1 MTKKPAPSKGR
12 EASAATKAETEKTAS
27 AGRSSAS
34 DPAAHAGA
42 GKPLPP
48 GPAPAPVAAPSG
60 AAAAVLS
67 EAPRPQ
73 PRILVVDDEPHVVQI
88 FQDLLAQRGYEVVSS
103 TNGDDAILK
112 VTNESFDLV
121 LTDINLP
128 GVDGLEVVR
137 AAKAADK
144 DTCVIL
150 ITGYAST
157 TTAIDAL
164 RQGAYDYI
172 TKPFDLWETAKA
184 IDRGLESRFLVIE
197 NRRLVESLEKANL
210 ELHHHEQIL
219 SRMVKDATQ
228 RITALYESGK
238 EISTSLSRQ
247 ATLDVIVN
255 QVAKLAG
262 AESSL
267 VFLYDTDAGQYVA
280 EAGAGAPQ
288 EGLKEYRF
296 GAGEGLHGQAVRN
309 MSPVRSAAIAETIGI
324 EPFLSELGVR
334 SALIV
339 PLLTNEGVLG
349 TITALRRSGRG
360 FTPDDQEQ
368 LSMFASQAS
377 IALTNAILY
386 ERTKELDRMKSEF
399 VAVVSHEVRTPLTS
413 IKGSLE
419 LLGDERFHVLPP
431 PQKELLSICQANTE
445 RLISLINDILDFSK
459 LESSKLSL
467 NFETFDVGRVVPE
480 AVDHIRNLAAMRG
493 ITIDVHIEGT
503 AGSVEAD
510 PMRVAQVI
518 TNLLGNAIKFSPEKG
533 KIEVWARGTE
543 EDVTVDIRDFGRGIS
558 QRDLSRLFQRFAQ
571 LDSST
576 TRKAGGT
583 GLGLVISKGIVEQH
597 GGRIWVEST
606 MGMGSTFSFSLPRRR
621 AAGLSA
627 EEFADGVGGE
637 HTQ

>member
-1 MTKKPAPSKGR
+1 MIKKPSQDKGR
-12 EASAATKAETEKTAS
+12 GSPVLGPEEEQSI
-27 AGRSSAS
+27 
-34 DPAAHAGA
+34 PGA
-42 GKPLPP
+42 GPEAGGMPSGVP
-48 GPAPAPVAAPSG
+48 GGSG
-60 AAAAVLS
+60 AAVLA

-88 FQDLLAQRGYEVVSS
+88 FQDLLAQRGYEVTSS
-103 TNGDDAILK
+103 TNGDDAIVK
-112 VTNESFDLV
+112 VTQGNFDLV

-184 IDRGLESRFLVIE
+184 IERGLESRFLVIE
-197 NRRLVESLEKANL
+197 NRRLVSSLEQANR
-210 ELHHHEQIL
+210 ELQHHEQIL
-219 SRMVKDATQ
+219 SRMVKEATQ
-228 RITALYESGK
+228 RITALYEAGK

-247 ATLDVIVN
+247 ATLEVIVN
-255 QVAKLAG
+255 HVAKLAN
-262 AESSL
+262 AEASL
-267 VFLYDTDAGQYVA
+267 VFLYDTDAGDYFA
-280 EAGAGAPQ
+280 EAGVGVPL
-288 EGLKEYRF
+288 ERLREYRF
-296 GAGEGLHGQAVRN
+296 GTGVGLHGQAVRN
-309 MSPVRSAAIAETIGI
+309 ASPVRCATVAEAVGA
-324 EPFLSELGVR
+324 EEFLSEL
-334 SALIV
+334 SATSVLVV
-339 PLLTNEGVLG
+339 PLLTNENVLG
-349 TITALRRSGRG
+349 TITAVRRNTRP
-360 FTPDDQEQ
+360 FTADDQE
-368 LSMFASQAS
+368 LLTMFASQAS
-377 IALTNAILY
+377 IAVTNAILY

-445 RLISLINDILDFSK
+445 RLITLINDILDFSK

-467 NFETFDVGRVVPE
+467 NFETVEVGRIVPE
-480 AVDHIRNLAAMRG
+480 AVDNIKNLAAMKGVAIDIHMEGSAG
-493 ITIDVHIEGT
+493 II
-503 AGSVEAD
+503 EAD

-518 TNLLGNAIKFSPEKG
+518 TNLLGNAIKFSPENG
-533 KIEVWARGTE
+533 RIEVWARGTDE
-543 EDVTVDIRDFGRGIS
+543 EATVDIKDYGKGIS

-597 GGRIWVEST
+597 NGRIWVESAI
-606 MGMGSTFSFSLPRRR
+606 GKGSTFSFSLPRVRVPS
-621 AAGLSA
+621 ASADDGLEDLITPA
-627 EEFADGVGGE
+627 
-637 HTQ
+637 

>member
-1 MTKKPAPSKGR
+1 MTKKPAQAKGR
-12 EASAATKAETEKTAS
+12 DAAPAAEPVRGTSLVGEAGPERSAAPAD
-27 AGRSSAS
+27 GRSKAI
-34 DPAAHAGA
+34 ALG
-42 GKPLPP
+42 
-48 GPAPAPVAAPSG
+48 
-60 AAAAVLS
+60 
-67 EAPRPQ
+67 EEPRPQ

-103 TNGDDAILK
+103 TNGDDAIVK
-112 VTNESFDLV
+112 VTSGRFDLV

-184 IDRGLESRFLVIE
+184 IERGLESRFLVIE
-197 NRRLVESLEKANL
+197 NRRLVTSLEEANR

-219 SRMVKDATQ
+219 SRMVKAATQ
-228 RITALYESGK
+228 RITALYEAGK

-247 ATLDVIVN
+247 ATLEVIVN
-255 QVAKLAG
+255 QVTKLAN
-262 AESSL
+262 APASL
-267 VFLYDTDAGQYVA
+267 VFLYDTDTGEYIA
-280 EAGAGAPQ
+280 EAGAGVAQ
-288 EGLKEYRF
+288 ELLKNYRF
-296 GAGEGLHGQAVRN
+296 GTGEGLHGQSVRN
-309 MSPVRSAAIAETIGI
+309 ASPVRAANVAETVGV
-324 EPFLSELGVR
+324 EAFLSELEAT
-334 SALIV
+334 SALVI
-339 PLLTNEGVLG
+339 PLLTNENVLG
-349 TITALRRSGRG
+349 TITALRRDGRA
-360 FTPDDQEQ
+360 FSPDDQEV
-368 LSMFASQAS
+368 LTMFASQAS
-377 IALTNAILY
+377 IAVTNAILY

-431 PQKELLSICQANTE
+431 PQRELLSICQANAE
-445 RLISLINDILDFSK
+445 RLITLINDILDFSK

-467 NFETFDVGRVVPE
+467 NFESVEVGKIVPE
-480 AVDHIRNLAAMRG
+480 AVDHIRNLAAIKG
-493 ITIDVHIEGT
+493 VSIDVHMEGS
-503 AGSVEAD
+503 AGVVEAD

-518 TNLLGNAIKFSPEKG
+518 TNLLGNAIKFSPDKG

-543 EDVTVDIRDFGRGIS
+543 EEVVIDVKDRGRGIS

-597 GGRIWVEST
+597 GGRIWVESV
-606 MGMGSTFSFSLPRRR
+606 MGEGSTFSFAIPRFRVSST
-621 AAGLSA
+621 LSDDA
-627 EEFADGVGGE
+627 SEDSARDLIAPA
-637 HTQ
+637 

>member
-1 MTKKPAPSKGR
+1 MTKKPTPSKGR
-12 EASAATKAETEKTAS
+12 EASAATKAETEKSVSAGKGSASPAS
-27 AGRSSAS
+27 A
-34 DPAAHAGA
+34 
-42 GKPLPP
+42 
-48 GPAPAPVAAPSG
+48 PAPAAPPAPARS
-60 AAAAVLS
+60 AAAVLA
-67 EAPRPQ
+67 EEPRPQ

-88 FQDLLAQRGYEVVSS
+88 FQDLLAQRGYEVSSS

-112 VTNESFDLV
+112 VTTESFDLV

-184 IDRGLESRFLVIE
+184 IDRGLESRFLVLE
-197 NRRLVESLEKANL
+197 NRRLVVSLEKANR
-210 ELHHHEQIL
+210 ELQHHEQIL

-267 VFLYDTDAGQYVA
+267 VFLYDTDAGAYVA
-280 EAGAGAPQ
+280 EAGAGAGAPQ
-288 EGLKEYRF
+288 DRVKEYRF
-296 GAGEGLHGQAVRN
+296 GIGEGLHGQAVRN
-309 MSPVRSAAIAETIGI
+309 MTPVRSAAIAETIGI
-324 EPFLSELGVR
+324 EPFLSELEVS

-349 TITALRRSGRG
+349 TITALRRTGRG

-467 NFETFDVGRVVPE
+467 
-480 AVDHIRNLAAMRG
+480 
-493 ITIDVHIEGT
+493 
-503 AGSVEAD
+503 
-510 PMRVAQVI
+510 Q
-518 TNLLGNAIKFSPEKG
+518 
-533 KIEVWARGTE
+533 
-543 EDVTVDIRDFGRGIS
+543 
-558 QRDLSRLFQRFAQ
+558 
-571 LDSST
+571 
-576 TRKAGGT
+576 
-583 GLGLVISKGIVEQH
+583 
-597 GGRIWVEST
+597 
-606 MGMGSTFSFSLPRRR
+606 
-621 AAGLSA
+621 
-627 EEFADGVGGE
+627 
-637 HTQ
+637 

>member
-1 MTKKPAPSKGR
+1 MTKKPTPSKGR
-12 EASAATKAETEKTAS
+12 EASAATKAETEKSVS
-27 AGRSSAS
+27 AGKGSAS
-34 DPAAHAGA
+34 PASETGSAAN
-42 GKPLPP
+42 
-48 GPAPAPVAAPSG
+48 PAPSRP
-60 AAAAVLS
+60 AAAVLA
-67 EAPRPQ
+67 EEPRPQ

-112 VTNESFDLV
+112 VTTESFDLV

-184 IDRGLESRFLVIE
+184 IDRGLESRFLVLE
-197 NRRLVESLEKANL
+197 NRRLVESLGKANR
-210 ELHHHEQIL
+210 ELQHHEQIL

-267 VFLYDTDAGQYVA
+267 VFLYDTDAGAYVA
-280 EAGAGAPQ
+280 EAGAGAGAPQ
-288 EGLKEYRF
+288 DRVKEYRF
-296 GAGEGLHGQAVRN
+296 GIGEGLHGQAVRN
-309 MSPVRSAAIAETIGI
+309 MTPVRSAAIAETIGI
-324 EPFLSELGVR
+324 EPFLSELEVS

-349 TITALRRSGRG
+349 TITALRRTGRG

-503 AGSVEAD
+503 AGAIEAD

-533 KIEVWARGTE
+533 KIEVWARGTDE
-543 EDVTVDIRDFGRGIS
+543 EVTVDIKDFGKGIS

-627 EEFADGVGGE
+627 EEFADHGGNE
-637 HTQ
+637 STPQ

>member
-1 MTKKPAPSKGR
+1 MTKKPAQAKGR
-12 EASAATKAETEKTAS
+12 DTAPAAEPERGTLPQGEVEPERSAAPADARSRASTLAEE
-27 AGRSSAS
+27 
-34 DPAAHAGA
+34 
-42 GKPLPP
+42 
-48 GPAPAPVAAPSG
+48 
-60 AAAAVLS
+60 
-67 EAPRPQ
+67 PRTQ

-103 TNGDDAILK
+103 TNGDDAIVK
-112 VTNESFDLV
+112 VTSGRFDLV

-184 IDRGLESRFLVIE
+184 IERGLESRFLVIE
-197 NRRLVESLEKANL
+197 NRRLVSSLEEANR

-219 SRMVKDATQ
+219 SRMVKEATQ
-228 RITALYESGK
+228 RITALYEAGK

-247 ATLDVIVN
+247 ATLEVIVN
-255 QVAKLAG
+255 QVTKLAN
-262 AESSL
+262 AEASL
-267 VFLYDTDAGQYVA
+267 VFLYDTDTGEYIA
-280 EAGAGAPQ
+280 EAGAGVSQ
-288 EGLKEYRF
+288 EQIKNYRF
-296 GAGEGLHGQAVRN
+296 GSGEGLHGQAVRN
-309 MSPVRSAAIAETIGI
+309 ASPVRSGNVAETVGV
-324 EPFLSELGVR
+324 EEFLSELEVT
-334 SALIV
+334 SALVI
-339 PLLTNEGVLG
+339 PLLTNENVLG
-349 TITALRRSGRG
+349 TITALRRAGRA
-360 FTPDDQEQ
+360 FSPDDQEV
-368 LSMFASQAS
+368 LTMFASQAS
-377 IALTNAILY
+377 IAVTNAILY

-431 PQKELLSICQANTE
+431 PQRELLSICQANAE
-445 RLISLINDILDFSK
+445 RLITLINDILDFSK

-467 NFETFDVGRVVPE
+467 NFESVEVGKIVPE
-480 AVDHIRNLAAMRG
+480 AVDHIRNLAAIKG
-493 ITIDVHIEGT
+493 VSIDVHMEGS
-503 AGSVEAD
+503 AGVIEAD

-518 TNLLGNAIKFSPEKG
+518 TNLLGNAIKFSPDKG

-543 EDVTVDIRDFGRGIS
+543 SEVVIDVRDHGRGIS

-597 GGRIWVEST
+597 GGRIWVESS
-606 MGMGSTFSFSLPRRR
+606 MGQGSTFSFALPRFR
-621 AAGLSA
+621 APSTLAADAAEDSA
-627 EEFADGVGGE
+627 RDLIAPA
-637 HTQ
+637 

>member
-1 MTKKPAPSKGR
+1 MTQNPPQSEGKAAPVPADAP
-12 EASAATKAETEKTAS
+12 AES
-27 AGRSSAS
+27 
-34 DPAAHAGA
+34 PAASRVR
-42 GKPLPP
+42 PRE
-48 GPAPAPVAAPSG
+48 SG
-60 AAAAVLS
+60 LA
-67 EAPRPQ
+67 EEPRPQ

-103 TNGDDAILK
+103 TDGDDAIVK
-112 VTNESFDLV
+112 VTAGRFDLV

-184 IDRGLESRFLVIE
+184 IERGLESRFLVIE
-197 NRRLVESLEKANL
+197 NRRLVTILEEAND
-210 ELHHHEQIL
+210 ELQRHEEIL
-219 SRMVKDATQ
+219 SRLVKEATR
-228 RITALYESGK
+228 RITSLYEAGK
-238 EISTSLSRQ
+238 EISTSLNRQ
-247 ATLDVIVN
+247 ATLAVIVN
-255 QVAKLAG
+255 QVSRLAN

-267 VFLYDTDAGQYVA
+267 VFLYDTEAGEYVA
-280 EAGAGAPQ
+280 EAGAGAGAGVPQ
-288 EGLKEYRF
+288 ERLRDFRF
-296 GAGEGLHGQAVRN
+296 GIGVGLHGQAVRN
-309 MSPVRSAAIAETIGI
+309 ASPVRCANVGQTVGV
-324 EPFLSELGVR
+324 EPFLSELEV
-334 SALIV
+334 SSVLVV
-339 PLLTNEGVLG
+339 PLRSNEAVFG
-349 TITALRRSGRG
+349 TITALNWGGRA
-360 FTPDDQEQ
+360 FTPDDQEV
-368 LSMFASQAS
+368 LTMFASQAS
-377 IALTNAILY
+377 IAVTNAILY

-431 PQKELLSICQANTE
+431 PQRELLSICQANAE

-467 NFETFDVGRVVPE
+467 NFESVAVGKIVPE
-480 AVDHIRNLAAMRG
+480 AVDHIRNLAAMKG
-493 ITIDVHIEGT
+493 VAIDVHVEGS
-503 AGSVEAD
+503 AGVIEAD

-518 TNLLGNAIKFSPEKG
+518 TNLLGNAIKFSPEKS
-533 KIEVWARGTE
+533 KIEVWVRGTE
-543 EDVTVDIRDFGRGIS
+543 SEVIVDVRDHGKGIT
-558 QRDLSRLFQRFAQ
+558 QRDMSRLFQRFAQ

-597 GGRIWVEST
+597 GGKIWAESS
-606 MGMGSTFSFSLPRRR
+606 MGKGSTFSFSLPRTRETS
-621 AAGLSA
+621 ASSA
-627 EEFADGVGGE
+627 EDSAGE
-637 HTQ
+637 GARDLIAP

>member
-1 MTKKPAPSKGR
+1 
-12 EASAATKAETEKTAS
+12 
-27 AGRSSAS
+27 
-34 DPAAHAGA
+34 
-42 GKPLPP
+42 
-48 GPAPAPVAAPSG
+48 
-60 AAAAVLS
+60 
-67 EAPRPQ
+67 
-73 PRILVVDDEPHVVQI
+73 
-88 FQDLLAQRGYEVVSS
+88 
-103 TNGDDAILK
+103 
-112 VTNESFDLV
+112 
-121 LTDINLP
+121 
-128 GVDGLEVVR
+128 
-137 AAKAADK
+137 
-144 DTCVIL
+144 
-150 ITGYAST
+150 
-157 TTAIDAL
+157 
-164 RQGAYDYI
+164 
-172 TKPFDLWETAKA
+172 
-184 IDRGLESRFLVIE
+184 
-197 NRRLVESLEKANL
+197 
-210 ELHHHEQIL
+210 
-219 SRMVKDATQ
+219 MVKDATQ

-262 AESSL
+262 AELSL

-280 EAGAGAPQ
+280 EAGAGAGGGTGAGPGAIQ
-288 EGLKEYRF
+288 ERVKEYRF
-296 GAGEGLHGQAVRN
+296 GVGEGLHGQAVRN
-309 MSPVRSAAIAETIGI
+309 MTPVRSAAIAETIGI
-324 EPFLSELGVR
+324 EAFLSELAVS

-386 ERTKELDRMKSEF
+386 ERTKELDR
-399 VAVVSHEVRTPLTS
+399 SHEVRTPLTS

-503 AGSVEAD
+503 AGALEAD

-533 KIEVWARGTE
+533 KIEVWSRGTE
-543 EDVTVDIRDFGRGIS
+543 EEVTVDIKDFGKGIS

-576 TRKAGGT
+576 TRRAGGT

-606 MGMGSTFSFSLPRRR
+606 MGVGSTFSFSLPRRR

-627 EEFADGVGGE
+627 EEFADHGGGGDLPKG
-637 HTQ
+637 

>member
-1 MTKKPAPSKGR
+1 MTKKPVQAKGR
-12 EASAATKAETEKTAS
+12 TSAAAEPERDSPLQGEAEPERS
-27 AGRSSAS
+27 AAPEDGRSR
-34 DPAAHAGA
+34 
-42 GKPLPP
+42 
-48 GPAPAPVAAPSG
+48 APALA
-60 AAAAVLS
+60 

-103 TNGDDAILK
+103 MNGDDAIVK
-112 VTNESFDLV
+112 VTTGNFDLV

-184 IDRGLESRFLVIE
+184 IERGLESRFLVIE
-197 NRRLVESLEKANL
+197 NRRLVTSLEEANR
-210 ELHHHEQIL
+210 ELQHHEQIL
-219 SRMVKDATQ
+219 SRMVKEATQ
-228 RITALYESGK
+228 RITALYEAGK

-247 ATLDVIVN
+247 ATLEVIVN
-255 QVAKLAG
+255 QVTKLAG
-262 AESSL
+262 AEASL
-267 VFLYDTDAGQYVA
+267 MFLYDTETGEYIA
-280 EAGAGAPQ
+280 EAGGGVSQ
-288 EGLKEYRF
+288 ENLKNYRF
-296 GAGEGLHGQAVRN
+296 GSGEGLHGQAVRN
-309 MSPVRSAAIAETIGI
+309 ASPVRAAHVAETVGV
-324 EPFLSELGVR
+324 EAFLSELEVT
-334 SALIV
+334 SALVI
-339 PLLTNEGVLG
+339 PLLTNENVLG
-349 TITALRRSGRG
+349 TITALRRGGRP
-360 FTPDDQEQ
+360 FSADDQEV
-368 LSMFASQAS
+368 LTMFASQAS
-377 IALTNAILY
+377 IAVTNAILY

-431 PQKELLSICQANTE
+431 PQRELLSICQANAE
-445 RLISLINDILDFSK
+445 RLITLINDILDFSK

-467 NFETFDVGRVVPE
+467 NFESFEIGKIVPE
-480 AVDHIRNLAAMRG
+480 AVDHIRNLAAIKG
-493 ITIDVHIEGT
+493 VSIDVHMEGS
-503 AGSVEAD
+503 AGVVEAD

-518 TNLLGNAIKFSPEKG
+518 TNLLGNAIKFSPDKG
-533 KIEVWARGTE
+533 KIEVWARGTDAE
-543 EDVTVDIRDFGRGIS
+543 VVIDVKDFGKGIS

-597 GGRIWVEST
+597 GGRIWVESAI
-606 MGMGSTFSFSLPRRR
+606 GAGSTFSFALPRTRVPGLLTDD
-621 AAGLSA
+621 AAEDSA
-627 EEFADGVGGE
+627 RDVIAPA
-637 HTQ
+637 

>member
-1 MTKKPAPSKGR
+1 MTKKPAQSKGR
-12 EASAATKAETEKTAS
+12 EASAATKGETEKS
-27 AGRSSAS
+27 A
-34 DPAAHAGA
+34 PA
-42 GKPLPP
+42 PE
-48 GPAPAPVAAPSG
+48 PAPAAPPAPARS
-60 AAAAVLS
+60 AAAVLA

-112 VTNESFDLV
+112 VTTESFDLV

-184 IDRGLESRFLVIE
+184 IDRGLESRFLVLE
-197 NRRLVESLEKANL
+197 NRRLVESLEKANR
-210 ELHHHEQIL
+210 ELQHHEQIL

-262 AESSL
+262 AELSL

-280 EAGAGAPQ
+280 EAGAGAGGGTGAGPGAIQ
-288 EGLKEYRF
+288 ERVKEYRF
-296 GAGEGLHGQAVRN
+296 GIGEGLHGQAVRN
-309 MSPVRSAAIAETIGI
+309 MTPVRSAAIAETIGI
-324 EPFLSELGVR
+324 EAFLSELEVS

-503 AGSVEAD
+503 AGALEAD

-533 KIEVWARGTE
+533 KIEVWSRGTE
-543 EDVTVDIRDFGRGIS
+543 EEVTVDIKDFGKGIS

-576 TRKAGGT
+576 TRRAGGT

-606 MGMGSTFSFSLPRRR
+606 MGVGSTFSFSLPRRR

-627 EEFADGVGGE
+627 EEFADHGGE
-637 HTQ
+637 APQP

>member
-1 MTKKPAPSKGR
+1 MSQKPSQTQGPDTPGAGPPEAARPAVPGAPSP
-12 EASAATKAETEKTAS
+12 E
-27 AGRSSAS
+27 SS
-34 DPAAHAGA
+34 
-42 GKPLPP
+42 
-48 GPAPAPVAAPSG
+48 
-60 AAAAVLS
+60 
-67 EAPRPQ
+67 RPQ

-88 FQDLLAQRGYEVVSS
+88 FQDLLAQRGYEVDSS
-103 TNGDDAILK
+103 SNGDDAIVK
-112 VTNESFDLV
+112 VTTGSFDLV

-184 IDRGLESRFLVIE
+184 IERGLESRFLVIE
-197 NRRLVESLEKANL
+197 NRRLVTSLEDANR
-210 ELHHHEQIL
+210 ELQQHEQIL
-219 SRMVKDATQ
+219 SRMVKEATQ
-228 RITALYESGK
+228 RITALYEAGK

-247 ATLDVIVN
+247 ATLEVIVN
-255 QVAKLAG
+255 HVAKLVG
-262 AESSL
+262 AEASL
-267 VFLYDTDAGQYVA
+267 VFLYDTDAGEYVA
-280 EAGAGAPQ
+280 EAGVGVPL
-288 EGLKEYRF
+288 EKLKTYRF
-296 GAGEGLHGQAVRN
+296 GNGVGLHGQSVRN
-309 MSPVRSAAIAETIGI
+309 ASPVRYATLADTIGV
-324 EPFLSELGVR
+324 EGFLTELTAQ
-334 SALIV
+334 SALVV
-339 PLLTNEGVLG
+339 PLLTNENVLG

-360 FTPDDQEQ
+360 FTPDDQE
-368 LSMFASQAS
+368 LLTMFASQAS
-377 IALTNAILY
+377 IAVTNANLY

-419 LLGDERFHVLPP
+419 LLGDERFHLLPP

-445 RLISLINDILDFSK
+445 RLITLINDILDFSK

-467 NFETFDVGRVVPE
+467 NFESVEVGRIVPE
-480 AVDHIRNLAAMRG
+480 AVDHIKNLAGIKG
-493 ITIDVHIEGT
+493 ITIDIHMEGT
-503 AGSVEAD
+503 AGVIEAD

-518 TNLLGNAIKFSPEKG
+518 TNLLGNAIKFSPENG
-533 KIEVWARGTE
+533 KIEVWARGSE
-543 EDVTVDIRDFGRGIS
+543 EEVSVAIKDYGKGIS

-597 GGRIWVEST
+597 GGKIWVES
-606 MGMGSTFSFSLPRRR
+606 GLGKGSTFSFSIPRLRE
-621 AAGLSA
+621 SS
-627 EEFADGVGGE
+627 EDGSE
-637 HTQ
+637 DLTSESKT

>member
-1 MTKKPAPSKGR
+1 MTKHPPQTRGRAVPDPPDAAEEKPVTAPR
-12 EASAATKAETEKTAS
+12 ARPSAAALAEE
-27 AGRSSAS
+27 
-34 DPAAHAGA
+34 
-42 GKPLPP
+42 
-48 GPAPAPVAAPSG
+48 
-60 AAAAVLS
+60 
-67 EAPRPQ
+67 PRPQ

-103 TNGDDAILK
+103 TNGDDAIVK
-112 VTNESFDLV
+112 VTTGHFDLV

-184 IDRGLESRFLVIE
+184 IERGLESRFLVIE
-197 NRRLVESLEKANL
+197 NRRLVTILEEANH
-210 ELHHHEQIL
+210 ELQRHEEIL
-219 SRMVKDATQ
+219 SRMVKEATR
-228 RITALYESGK
+228 RITSLYEAGK

-247 ATLDVIVN
+247 ATLAVIVN
-255 QVAKLAG
+255 QVSKLA
-262 AESSL
+262 ATESSL
-267 VFLYDTDAGQYVA
+267 VFLYDTDAGEYVA
-280 EAGAGAPQ
+280 EAGSGVPQ
-288 EGLKEYRF
+288 DRLREFRF
-296 GAGEGLHGQAVRN
+296 GNGVGLHGQAVRN
-309 MSPVRSAAIAETIGI
+309 ALPVRCGNIEETVGV
-324 EPFLSELGVR
+324 EPFLSELEASSVMV
-334 SALIV
+334 I
-339 PLLTNEGVLG
+339 PLLSNETVLG
-349 TITALRRSGRG
+349 TITALGRDGRRP
-360 FTPDDQEQ
+360 FTPDDQEV
-368 LSMFASQAS
+368 LTMFASQAS
-377 IALTNAILY
+377 IALTNALLY

-431 PQKELLSICQANTE
+431 PQRELLSICQANTE
-445 RLISLINDILDFSK
+445 RLINLINDILDFSK

-467 NFETFDVGRVVPE
+467 NFESVEVGKIVPE
-480 AVDHIRNLAAMRG
+480 AVDHIRNLAAIKG
-493 ITIDVHIEGT
+493 IGIDVHMEGS
-503 AGSVEAD
+503 AGVIEAD

-533 KIEVWARGTE
+533 KIEVWARGTDDE
-543 EDVTVDIRDFGRGIS
+543 VIVDVRDHGKGIS
-558 QRDLSRLFQRFAQ
+558 QRDMSRLFQRFAQ

-597 GGRIWVEST
+597 GGKIWAESAT
-606 MGMGSTFSFSLPRRR
+606 GKGSTFSFSLPRTREQSASSAE
-621 AAGLSA
+621 AAGEGARDLIA
-627 EEFADGVGGE
+627 P
-637 HTQ
+637 

>member
-1 MTKKPAPSKGR
+1 MTKKPTPSKGR
-12 EASAATKAETEKTAS
+12 DVPPPEASEPVPRIRSGEDRRVPTAAALAET
-27 AGRSSAS
+27 
-34 DPAAHAGA
+34 
-42 GKPLPP
+42 
-48 GPAPAPVAAPSG
+48 
-60 AAAAVLS
+60 
-67 EAPRPQ
+67 PRPQ

-88 FQDLLAQRGYEVVSS
+88 FQDLLAQRGYEVASS
-103 TNGDDAILK
+103 SNGDDAIVK
-112 VTNESFDLV
+112 VTNGNFDLV

-184 IDRGLESRFLVIE
+184 IERGLESRFLVIE
-197 NRRLVESLEKANL
+197 NRRLVSSLEQANV
-210 ELHHHEQIL
+210 ELQHHEKIL
-219 SRMVKDATQ
+219 SRMVKEATQ
-228 RITALYESGK
+228 RITALYEAGK

-247 ATLDVIVN
+247 ATLEVIVN

-262 AESSL
+262 ADASL
-267 VFLYDTDAGQYVA
+267 VFLYDTDAGEYVA
-280 EAGAGAPQ
+280 EAGVGVPP
-288 EGLKEYRF
+288 ERLREYRF
-296 GAGEGLHGQAVRN
+296 GNGVGLHGQSVRSA
-309 MSPVRSAAIAETIGI
+309 SPVRCASVGETVGV
-324 EPFLSELGVR
+324 EPFLTELEAG
-334 SALIV
+334 SALVV
-339 PLLTNEGVLG
+339 PLLTNENVLG
-349 TITALRRSGRG
+349 TITALRPDGKA
-360 FTPDDQEQ
+360 FTPEDQEM
-368 LSMFASQAS
+368 LTMFASQAS
-377 IALTNAILY
+377 IAVTNAILY

-431 PQKELLSICQANTE
+431 PQKELLTICQANTE

-467 NFETFDVGRVVPE
+467 QFESVEVGRIVPE
-480 AVDHIRNLAAMRG
+480 AVEHIRNLAAIKG
-493 ITIDVHIEGT
+493 ITIDVHMEGS
-503 AGSVEAD
+503 AGVIEAD

-518 TNLLGNAIKFSPEKG
+518 TNLLGNAIKFSPENG
-533 KIEVWARGTE
+533 KIEIWARGGDE
-543 EDVTVDIRDFGRGIS
+543 EVVVDIKDFGKGIS
-558 QRDLSRLFQRFAQ
+558 QHDLSRLFQRFAQ

-576 TRKAGGT
+576 TRRAGGT

-597 GGRIWVEST
+597 GGKIWVEST
-606 MGMGSTFSFSLPRRR
+606 LGKGSTFSFSIPRVRV
-621 AAGLSA
+621 ATD
-627 EEFADGVGGE
+627 DGVE
-637 HTQ
+637 EATAPT

>member
-34 DPAAHAGA
+34 DPAAHAGS

-103 TNGDDAILK
+103 TNGDDAIVK
-112 VTNESFDLV
+112 VTTGHFDLV

-172 TKPFDLWETAKA
+172 TKPFDLWETAKS
-184 IDRGLESRFLVIE
+184 IERGLETRFRVIE
-197 NRRLVESLEKANL
+197 NRRLVTILEEANH
-210 ELHHHEQIL
+210 ELQRHEEIL
-219 SRMVKDATQ
+219 SRMVKEATR

-247 ATLDVIVN
+247 ATLAVIVN
-255 QVAKLAG
+255 QVSKLA
-262 AESSL
+262 ATESSL
-267 VFLYDTDAGQYVA
+267 VFLYDTDAGEYVP
-280 EAGAGAPQ
+280 EAGSGVPQ
-288 EGLKEYRF
+288 DRRRELRF
-296 GAGEGLHGQAVRN
+296 GNGVGLHGQAVRN
-309 MSPVRSAAIAETIGI
+309 ALPVRCGNIEETVGV
-324 EPFLSELGVR
+324 EAFLSELEASSVMV
-334 SALIV
+334 I
-339 PLLTNEGVLG
+339 PLLSNETVLG
-349 TITALRRSGRG
+349 TITALGRDGRRP
-360 FTPDDQEQ
+360 FTPDDQEV
-368 LSMFASQAS
+368 LTMFASQAS
-377 IALTNAILY
+377 IALTNALLY

-419 LLGDERFHVLPP
+419 R
-431 PQKELLSICQANTE
+431 
-445 RLISLINDILDFSK
+445 
-459 LESSKLSL
+459 
-467 NFETFDVGRVVPE
+467 
-480 AVDHIRNLAAMRG
+480 
-493 ITIDVHIEGT
+493 
-503 AGSVEAD
+503 
-510 PMRVAQVI
+510 
-518 TNLLGNAIKFSPEKG
+518 
-533 KIEVWARGTE
+533 
-543 EDVTVDIRDFGRGIS
+543 
-558 QRDLSRLFQRFAQ
+558 
-571 LDSST
+571 
-576 TRKAGGT
+576 
-583 GLGLVISKGIVEQH
+583 
-597 GGRIWVEST
+597 
-606 MGMGSTFSFSLPRRR
+606 
-621 AAGLSA
+621 
-627 EEFADGVGGE
+627 
-637 HTQ
+637 

>member
-1 MTKKPAPSKGR
+1 MTKKPVQAKGR
-12 EASAATKAETEKTAS
+12 TSAAAEPERDSPLQGEAEPERS
-27 AGRSSAS
+27 AAPEDGRSR
-34 DPAAHAGA
+34 
-42 GKPLPP
+42 
-48 GPAPAPVAAPSG
+48 APALA
-60 AAAAVLS
+60 

-103 TNGDDAILK
+103 MNGDDAIVK
-112 VTNESFDLV
+112 VTTGNFDLV

-184 IDRGLESRFLVIE
+184 IERGLESRFLVIE
-197 NRRLVESLEKANL
+197 NRRLVTSLEEANR
-210 ELHHHEQIL
+210 ELQHHEQIL
-219 SRMVKDATQ
+219 SRMVKEATQ
-228 RITALYESGK
+228 RITALYEAGK

-247 ATLDVIVN
+247 ATLQVIVN
-255 QVAKLAG
+255 QVTKLAG
-262 AESSL
+262 AEASL
-267 VFLYDTDAGQYVA
+267 MFLYDTETGEYIA
-280 EAGAGAPQ
+280 EAGGGVSQ
-288 EGLKEYRF
+288 ENLKNYRF
-296 GAGEGLHGQAVRN
+296 GSGEGLHGQAVRN
-309 MSPVRSAAIAETIGI
+309 ASPVRAAHVAETVGV
-324 EPFLSELGVR
+324 EAFLSELEVT
-334 SALIV
+334 SALVI
-339 PLLTNEGVLG
+339 PLLTNENVLG
-349 TITALRRSGRG
+349 TITALRRGGRP
-360 FTPDDQEQ
+360 FSADDQEV
-368 LSMFASQAS
+368 LTMFASQAS
-377 IALTNAILY
+377 IAVTNAILY

-431 PQKELLSICQANTE
+431 PQRELLSICQANAE
-445 RLISLINDILDFSK
+445 RLITLINDILDFSK

-467 NFETFDVGRVVPE
+467 NFESFEIGKIVPE
-480 AVDHIRNLAAMRG
+480 AVDHIRNLAAIKG
-493 ITIDVHIEGT
+493 VSIDVHMEGS
-503 AGSVEAD
+503 AGVVEAD

-518 TNLLGNAIKFSPEKG
+518 TNLLGNAIKFSPDKG
-533 KIEVWARGTE
+533 KIEVWARGTDAE
-543 EDVTVDIRDFGRGIS
+543 VVIDVKDFGKGIS

-597 GGRIWVEST
+597 GGRIWVESAI
-606 MGMGSTFSFSLPRRR
+606 GAGSTFSFALPRTRVPGLLTDD
-621 AAGLSA
+621 AAEDSA
-627 EEFADGVGGE
+627 RDVIAPA
-637 HTQ
+637 

>member
-1 MTKKPAPSKGR
+1 MNKKPAPAK
-12 EASAATKAETEKTAS
+12 EKETETV
-27 AGRSSAS
+27 
-34 DPAAHAGA
+34 
-42 GKPLPP
+42 PP
-48 GPAPAPVAAPSG
+48 DVGPVVTR
-60 AAAAVLS
+60 AAAAI

-88 FQDLLAQRGYEVVSS
+88 FQDLLAQRGYEVSS
-103 TNGDDAILK
+103 SSNGDDAIVK
-112 VTNESFDLV
+112 VTTGRFDLV

-197 NRRLVESLEKANL
+197 NRRLVTSLEEANR
-210 ELHHHEQIL
+210 ELQHHEQIL
-219 SRMVKDATQ
+219 SRMVKEATQ
-228 RITALYESGK
+228 RITALYVAGK

-247 ATLDVIVN
+247 ATLEVVVN
-255 QVAKLAG
+255 QVAKLAQ
-262 AESSL
+262 AEMSM
-267 VFLYDTDAGQYVA
+267 VFLYDTDAGEYVA
-280 EAGAGAPQ
+280 EAGAGVPL
-288 EGLKEYRF
+288 ERLREYRYGN
-296 GAGEGLHGQAVRN
+296 GAGLHGQSVRN
-309 MSPVRSAAIAETIGI
+309 ASPVRCASVSETVGV
-324 EPFLSELGVR
+324 EDFLGELQAG

-339 PLLTNEGVLG
+339 PLVTNENVMG
-349 TITALRRSGRG
+349 TITAMRRDGRA
-360 FTPDDQEQ
+360 FTPDDQE
-368 LSMFASQAS
+368 LLTMFASQAT
-377 IALTNAILY
+377 IAVTNSNLY

-419 LLGDERFHVLPP
+419 LLGDERFHLLPP
-431 PQKELLSICQANTE
+431 PQRELLSICQANTE
-445 RLISLINDILDFSK
+445 RLITLINDILDFSK

-467 NFETFDVGRVVPE
+467 QFEAVDVGRLVPE
-480 AVDHIRNLAAMRG
+480 AVDHIRNLAAMKG
-493 ITIDVHIEGT
+493 IGIDVHVEASAGT
-503 AGSVEAD
+503 IEAD

-518 TNLLGNAIKFSPEKG
+518 TNLLGNAIKFSPENG
-533 KIEVWARGTE
+533 KIEIWARGSDE
-543 EDVTVDIRDFGRGIS
+543 EITVDIKDYGRGIS

-576 TRKAGGT
+576 TRRAGGT

-597 GGRIWVEST
+597 TGRIWVEST
-606 MGMGSTFSFSLPRRR
+606 MGKGSTFSFSLPRVRPFS
-621 AAGLSA
+621 G
-627 EEFADGVGGE
+627 EESSEDSLA
-637 HTQ
+637 

>member
-1 MTKKPAPSKGR
+1 MSRKPTETKGRDPGTTNEPEATPAVPAAPEAPSR
-12 EASAATKAETEKTAS
+12 ASVLAES
-27 AGRSSAS
+27 A
-34 DPAAHAGA
+34 
-42 GKPLPP
+42 
-48 GPAPAPVAAPSG
+48 
-60 AAAAVLS
+60 
-67 EAPRPQ
+67 RPQ

-103 TNGDDAILK
+103 QNGDDAIVK
-112 VTNESFDLV
+112 VTTGSFDLV

-197 NRRLVESLEKANL
+197 NRRLVTSLEEANR
-210 ELHHHEQIL
+210 ELQHHEQIL
-219 SRMVKDATQ
+219 SRMVKEATQ
-228 RITALYESGK
+228 RITALYEAGK

-255 QVAKLAG
+255 QVTKLAG
-262 AESSL
+262 AEASM
-267 VFLYDTDAGQYVA
+267 VFLYDTHTGDYAA
-280 EAGAGAPQ
+280 EAGVGVSA
-288 EGLKEYRF
+288 ENLRHYRF
-296 GAGEGLHGQAVRN
+296 GIGVGLHGQAVRN
-309 MSPVRSAAIAETIGI
+309 ASPVRCASVPETVGV
-324 EPFLSELGVR
+324 EEFLSELEI
-334 SALIV
+334 STALVV
-339 PLLTNEGVLG
+339 PLLTNENVLG
-349 TITALRRSGRG
+349 TITALRRDGRP
-360 FTPDDQEQ
+360 FTADDQE
-368 LSMFASQAS
+368 LLTMFASQAS
-377 IALTNAILY
+377 IAVTNAILY

-445 RLISLINDILDFSK
+445 RQITLINDILDFSK

-467 NFETFDVGRVVPE
+467 NFEGVEIGKLVPE
-480 AVDHIRNLAAMRG
+480 AVDHIRNLAGMKG
-493 ITIDVHIEGT
+493 IAIDVHIEGS
-503 AGSVEAD
+503 AGSVDAD
-510 PMRVAQVI
+510 PMRVAQVV

-533 KIEVWARGTE
+533 KIEVWARGTDE
-543 EDVTVDIRDFGRGIS
+543 EVTIDVKDYGKGIS

-597 GGRIWVEST
+597 GGRIWVESVV
-606 MGMGSTFSFSLPRRR
+606 GKGSTFSFSLPRTREE
-621 AAGLSA
+621 SPA
-627 EEFADGVGGE
+627 EQDSPA
-637 HTQ
+637 